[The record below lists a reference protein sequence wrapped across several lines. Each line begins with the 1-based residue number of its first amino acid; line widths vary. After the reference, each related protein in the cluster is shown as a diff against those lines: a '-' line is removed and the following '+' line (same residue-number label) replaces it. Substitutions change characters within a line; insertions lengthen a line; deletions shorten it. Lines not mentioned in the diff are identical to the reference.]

1 MPKLNNKFYNDKEQD
16 IPAIIN
22 TFNSD
27 DYIYDDIINELYS
40 TEKFIDKE
48 IDGLWS
54 EYNNKDEYN
63 RSVNALKNTLDNKEY
78 GIDEYFNML
87 RSKGE

>member
-54 EYNNKDEYN
+54 EYNKDEYN